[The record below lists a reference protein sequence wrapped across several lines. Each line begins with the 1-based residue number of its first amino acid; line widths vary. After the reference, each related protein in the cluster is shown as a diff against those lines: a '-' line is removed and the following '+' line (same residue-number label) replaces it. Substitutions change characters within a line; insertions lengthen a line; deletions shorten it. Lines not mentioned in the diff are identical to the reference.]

1 MNKGRSP
8 NYPQLTLQDAIE
20 KIRQVY
26 VAEHTHKADKEVVA
40 KTLGYNGMNGKSLML
55 MGTLK
60 RYGLLEVEGDG
71 FKVSDDAVTILEL
84 TPTEPEYV
92 EALDR
97 AAYASPLF
105 AELRETY
112 GDNLPSDVNLRHYLI
127 KKKFLPKAA
136 DDVIRIYR
144 ANLELVTQQ
153 SKQYNDS
160 TMEDT
165 TLQTTK
171 TSPPE
176 AFMPPRNLRYH
187 KLTADQMIF
196 NDGVEFRDLDNT
208 NQELKFRISSD
219 SEATI
224 IFKGEVT
231 QKAIKKLVGLL
242 NLSLD
247 TFPAGAFVEDEQPKT
262 IQPSLLSEAAPE
274 TETE

>member
-40 KTLGYNGMNGKSLML
+40 KTLGYSGMNGKSLML

-92 EALDR
+92 EALER
-97 AAYASPLF
+97 TAYASPLF

-153 SKQYNDS
+153 SKQYNNA
-160 TMEDT
+160 TMQNT
-165 TLQTTK
+165 TLQSTETLPPSIQQGAK
-171 TSPPE
+171 NAYRYNPIVEIGLDKGNTSDDFE
-176 AFMPPRNLRYH
+176 S
-187 KLTADQMIF
+187 K
-196 NDGVEFRDLDNT
+196 
-208 NQELKFRISSD
+208 QELKFRISAD

-231 QKAIKKLVGLL
+231 QKAIKKLIGLL

-247 TFPAGAFVEDEQPKT
+247 TFPADSFNEVEQPNT
-262 IQPSLLSEAAPE
+262 TQPSLLNEAAPE
-274 TETE
+274 AIAD